1 MVEVT
6 ALTSGCDVPSTRFR
20 MRQHFPLLSAA
31 GVRVTEFC
39 PPVGKYAEWPLLGP
53 RVKFRYKAPFTA
65 LLWAAKTAA
74 RLPGVIGSWRSDIT
88 WLSRDLVV
96 GLPTLEPLLGKP
108 LVLDV
113 DDAVWCTW
121 PFGRQA
127 ARRTARQSAL
137 VIAGNATLAT
147 WFSEHARRV
156 EVVPTAVD
164 TRRFAPAGPCEG
176 RDCLVLGWIGSA
188 SNLPYLEAI
197 VPALQEVMR
206 RCPEV
211 RLRVVADAPP
221 RVASLDPAR
230 VEYIRWSAAGEAD
243 NVRGMDI
250 GLMPLPEDEWTR
262 GKCSMKMLQYMAC
275 GIPVVVSPVGMNREV
290 LAQAETGFGPR
301 NHDEWVD
308 ALLALRADATQRE
321 RLGRNGR
328 MLVERC
334 YAVDVI
340 ADRLASLFLTLR

>member
-1 MVEVT
+1 MLDIA
-6 ALTSGCDVPSTRFR
+6 ALTAGRDVPSTRFR
-20 MRQHFPLLSAA
+20 MRQHFPRLAAA
-31 GVRVTEFC
+31 GLRVTEYC

-53 RVKFRYKAPFTA
+53 RVAFRYKAPFTA
-65 LLWAAKTAA
+65 LLWAAKTAT
-74 RLPGVIGSWRSDIT
+74 RLPGLLGSWRSDIT

-127 ARRTARQSAL
+127 ARRTARHSDL
-137 VIAGNATLAT
+137 VIAGNATLAA
-147 WFSEHARRV
+147 WFSEHAPRV

-164 TRRFAPAGPCEG
+164 IHRFAPAGRRAS
-176 RDCLVLGWIGSA
+176 RDGLVLGWIGSA

-197 VPALQEVMR
+197 VPALHEVMR
-206 RCPEV
+206 HCPEV
-211 RLRVVADAPP
+211 WLRVVADAPP
-221 RVASLDPAR
+221 QLAPLDPAR
-230 VEYIRWSAAGEAD
+230 VEFIHWTAAGEGDA
-243 NVRGMDI
+243 VRGMDI
-250 GLMPLPEDEWTR
+250 GLMPLPDDEWTR
-262 GKCSMKMLQYMAC
+262 GKCSLKMLQYLAC
-275 GIPVVVSPVGMNREV
+275 GIPVAVSPVGMNGEV

-308 ALLALRADATQRE
+308 ALLALRNDATQRE

-328 MLVERC
+328 LLVERL
-334 YAVDVI
+334 YATDVI
-340 ADRLASLFLTLR
+340 AARLASLFLTLR